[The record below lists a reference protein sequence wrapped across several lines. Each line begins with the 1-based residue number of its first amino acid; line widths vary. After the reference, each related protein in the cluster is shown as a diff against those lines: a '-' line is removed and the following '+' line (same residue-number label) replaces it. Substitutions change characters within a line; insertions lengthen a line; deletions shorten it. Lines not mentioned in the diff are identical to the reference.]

1 MRTKM
6 SASNCTPIRKA
17 TILAIAIALAIIL
30 SDRAIAQGWRAGTGR
45 AVITPEQP
53 MWMAGYAAR
62 TRPAEGK
69 LHDLWAKALA
79 LEDSKGRRAVLVT
92 LDLCGIDRQL
102 SGEIRKALAE
112 KQKLDRS
119 QIVLCVSH
127 THSGPV
133 VERNLAP
140 MYFLDAEHR
149 KHVADYTTRLREQ
162 VIDIVDKAFDG
173 LKPAVLHFGR
183 GTATFAVNRR
193 NNTEAEVPDL
203 RAAGQLRGPFDHDV
217 PVLAI
222 KTEEGEP
229 LAILFSYACHATV
242 LDGYQWSGDYPG
254 DAQIELEK
262 RHPGVAAMYVA
273 GCGADQNPVPRRKV
287 ELSGIYGQQLA
298 AAVDEVL
305 RGPLK
310 KIDGPLTMSYRE
322 IDLPFETLPTREQ
335 IERDRESQDKY
346 VASRA
351 KMLLEKID
359 AGQPLS
365 KTYPYPIQAW
375 RFGDELQVVWLGGE
389 VVVDYALRLKDELA
403 PRQGWIVGYAN
414 DVMGYIPSRRVL
426 QEGGY
431 EGRDAMVYYGQPT
444 AWSDEVEKLIVDE
457 VKRQAGKQ

>member
-1 MRTKM
+1 
-6 SASNCTPIRKA
+6 
-17 TILAIAIALAIIL
+17 
-30 SDRAIAQGWRAGTGR
+30 
-45 AVITPEQP
+45 
-53 MWMAGYAAR
+53 
-62 TRPAEGK
+62 
-69 LHDLWAKALA
+69 
-79 LEDSKGRRAVLVT
+79 
-92 LDLCGIDRQL
+92 
-102 SGEIRKALAE
+102 
-112 KQKLDRS
+112 
-119 QIVLCVSH
+119 
-127 THSGPV
+127 
-133 VERNLAP
+133 

>member
-1 MRTKM
+1 
-6 SASNCTPIRKA
+6 
-17 TILAIAIALAIIL
+17 
-30 SDRAIAQGWRAGTGR
+30 
-45 AVITPEQP
+45 